1 MLCDLAEVW
10 PAVCRASA
18 VAEDHIAVEAEVAE
32 KKPVADED
40 PTAVEPE
47 EEEKKTITNA

>member
-1 MLCDLAEVW
+1 M
-10 PAVCRASA
+10 CRASA
-18 VAEDHIAVEAEVAE
+18 VAEDQIAVEAEVAE

-47 EEEKKTITNA
+47 EVDKKTIMNG